1 MDNAAVF
8 ECLNF
13 QSGVFPT
20 ALLCA
25 PRFADA
31 KPLDSAENDGIWG
44 YKVAL
49 IPNSLNAGFHNY
61 GKTNFKDKQVGKS
74 LKMMS
79 NQSNVKAENYLVF
92 KDSCII
98 SNTSLLLW
106 TKRSISYLS

>member
-1 MDNAAVF
+1 MENAAVV

-31 KPLDSAENDGIWG
+31 KPLDSAENNLIWG
-44 YKVAL
+44 YKGAL
-49 IPNSLNAGFHNY
+49 IPNSLNAGVYNY
-61 GKTNFKDKQVGKS
+61 GKITFKDKQVGKS

-79 NQSNVKAENYLVF
+79 NQSNAKQKTIWF
-92 KDSCII
+92 
-98 SNTSLLLW
+98 SNTLVSLATYRFNYGW
-106 TKRSISYLS
+106 RGP

>member
-20 ALLCA
+20 ALKCA

-31 KPLDSAENDGIWG
+31 KPLDSAENRGIWAH
-44 YKVAL
+44 KMAL
-49 IPNSLNAGFHNY
+49 SPNSLNSWSHNY
-61 GKTNFKDKQVGKS
+61 GKINFKDKQVGKS

-79 NQSNVKAENYLVF
+79 NQPNIKQKTILL
-92 KDSCII
+92 
-98 SNTSLLLW
+98 SNTLVSLATHRFHFGRKTL
-106 TKRSISYLS
+106 